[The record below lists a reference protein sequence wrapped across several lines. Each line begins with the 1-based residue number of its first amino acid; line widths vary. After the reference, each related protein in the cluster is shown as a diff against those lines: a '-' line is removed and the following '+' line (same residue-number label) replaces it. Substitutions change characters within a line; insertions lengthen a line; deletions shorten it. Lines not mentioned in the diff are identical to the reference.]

1 MSAPDSDTGAPGALP
16 VVTSGELRDRARET
30 FELASGGH
38 TPPVP
43 RDRYYGIRDS
53 DIVVELPCGVGL
65 MLVLSNTGSGLS
77 CIQPFRL
84 GADRHTIPL
93 VPPTRIPDA
102 IMPAFAGGVARVLD
116 LISTEK
122 RRWRSSRRNGGPAD
136 KPERRPTTQARTA
149 VRDDDPLPD
158 WATTGGEPHSTG
170 EGP

>member
-1 MSAPDSDTGAPGALP
+1 VSAPDSETGSPDALP

-43 RDRYYGIRDS
+43 RDRYYGVRDS

-65 MLVLSNTGSGLS
+65 MLVLWNTGSGLS

-102 IMPAFAGGVARVLD
+102 IMPALAGGVARVLD
-116 LISTEK
+116 LISAEK
-122 RRWRSSRRNGGPAD
+122 RRWRSSRRND
-136 KPERRPTTQARTA
+136 KPERRPTTPARTA
-149 VRDDDPLPD
+149 VRDDDPMPE
-158 WATTGGEPHSTG
+158 WATANTSQSTG